1 MSATP
6 FDPASVSVGPPI
18 LLVEDNPMDVDLTLQ
33 AFHEEGLASAIV
45 VCPDGEDALTYM
57 KRHGHESDP
66 SLPRLVLLD
75 LCLPNIDGLEVL
87 CAMRAH
93 PTWRKMPIVV
103 LTTSSEPRDIDRA
116 YASGANSYVVK
127 PVDSDAFADI
137 VSALN
142 LYWFRTNRSPFPPTR
157 GCS

>member
-1 MSATP
+1 MSSTSLEPQRTP
-6 FDPASVSVGPPI
+6 FVGPPI

-33 AFHEEGLASAIV
+33 AFDTEGLASAIV

-57 KRHGHESDP
+57 GRHAEENDP

-75 LCLPNIDGLEVL
+75 LCLPNVDGLEVL
-87 CAMRAH
+87 RAMRAH

-103 LTTSSEPRDIDRA
+103 LTTSSEPNDIDRA
-116 YASGANSYVVK
+116 YASGASSYIVK
-127 PVDSDAFADI
+127 PVDFDAFTEI

-142 LYWFRTNRSPFPPTR
+142 LYWCRINESPFQS
-157 GCS
+157 GDA

>member
-1 MSATP
+1 MNAGS
-6 FDPASVSVGPPI
+6 SGPI

-33 AFHEEGLASAIV
+33 AFDAEGLADVIV

-57 KRHGHESDP
+57 GKHALASDP

-75 LCLPNIDGLEVL
+75 LCLPNVDGLDVL

-116 YASGANSYVVK
+116 YCCGANSYIVK
-127 PVDSDAFADI
+127 PVDFDAFADI
-137 VSALN
+137 VSALKS
-142 LYWFRTNRSPFPPTR
+142 YWCRINQSPFQP
-157 GCS
+157 GDE

>member
-1 MSATP
+1 MTT
-6 FDPASVSVGPPI
+6 I

-33 AFHEEGLASAIV
+33 AFDAEGLANAIV

-57 KRHGHESDP
+57 VQHAEESDP

-75 LCLPNIDGLEVL
+75 LCLPNVDGLEVL
-87 CAMRAH
+87 TAMRAH

-116 YASGANSYVVK
+116 YASGANSYIVK
-127 PVDSDAFADI
+127 PVDFDAFADI

-142 LYWFRTNRSPFPPTR
+142 LYWCQVNQSPFPAEDA
-157 GCS
+157 